1 MSSDDSNADA
11 LANKPNPSR
20 GRASIIIIVIVGF
33 VGSFFLSRPLEQNGV
48 LSWAVQAEADAERL
62 GRTFMLLLDHSNGP
76 LQSLAT
82 LFNGSGRVAADE
94 FENTITYL
102 KGHRKGV
109 FPDSMGFVT
118 KSQPPSCGSDD
129 GCWMVAYSTDD
140 SGVLRPGSD
149 VSRFGPM
156 AGTIETA
163 LANENTLIIGPVF
176 QRDSGAQYSYYAVTI
191 RNTRQFGVV
200 VSLIDYQSLVARM
213 IEEWI
218 PHGMQLRL
226 QASFLDGT
234 DMTAPR
240 FIVGAAEP
248 AAEAV
253 RTIEVAADADSATFT
268 MMWDVLPDYYG
279 GAGTR
284 TDDYAMY
291 TGIFATLVIALLL
304 WGRRRR
310 HSS

>member
-1 MSSDDSNADA
+1 MSSDNSNADA
-11 LANKPNPSR
+11 PANKPNPSR
-20 GRASIIIIVIVGF
+20 GRASVIIIVVVGF
-33 VGSFFLSRPLEQNGV
+33 IASFFLSRPLEQNEA
-48 LSWAVQAEADAERL
+48 LSWAVQAEADAQRL

-102 KGHRKGV
+102 KGHRKGA

-176 QRDSGAQYSYYAVTI
+176 QRATGDQYSYYAVTI

-253 RTIEVAADADSATFT
+253 RTIEVTADADSATFT

-291 TGIFATLVIALLL
+291 TGIFATLFIALLL

-310 HSS
+310 HTS